1 MSTIGPT
8 LTSLNTFNIN
18 TTQSTVSQTSIL
30 ADKSNTLAAKSTL
43 STLNPKGRLDSAGMM
58 NVRTE
63 RAKESRNIAHQ
74 SMYELALQRN
84 WLPPELPNPPQDV
97 VLNGRGHIET
107 KMNYAEING
116 WLNDI
121 PVMYTMMMA
130 DRTYQ
135 DTKLVFSNR
144 TRRVDNTTT
153 NSWIM

>member
-1 MSTIGPT
+1 MSTIGST
-8 LTSLNTFNIN
+8 LTSLNTLSMN
-18 TTQSTVSQTSIL
+18 TTQTSTSRTSVL
-30 ADKSNTLAAKSTL
+30 ADQSNTLAAKSTL
-43 STLNPKGRLDSAGMM
+43 STLNPKGRLDSSGLQ

-63 RAKESRNIAHQ
+63 RSKNRDIAHQ
-74 SMYELALQRN
+74 SMYELNLERN

-107 KMNYAEING
+107 KLNYAEING

-130 DRTYQ
+130 DRSYQ